1 VQVKHYGLLMASM
14 VCGLVLTG
22 CAKNIDTKE
31 AVQDGVRKGVTKRG
45 IDPNQMDVDV
55 TSVQFHGST
64 ADATVSFRAKGQPAG
79 GGLTVNYTLDRVHD
93 EWVVKS
99 RAPMNTMG
107 HTQGSELPGTGGSAG
122 AIGNLAT
129 SPDGHA
135 TPNTGGTAPL
145 PPGHPAVGGS
155 GQPGSG
161 PGSGTIKQ

>member
-1 VQVKHYGLLMASM
+1 VQVKHTGLLVASM
-14 VCGLVLTG
+14 ACALVLAG
-22 CAKNIDTKE
+22 CAKNIDNKE
-31 AVQDGVRKGVTKRG
+31 AVQEGVRKGVVKRG

-79 GGLTVNYTLDRVHD
+79 GGLTVNYTLDRVKD

-99 RAPMNTMG
+99 RAPMSTMG

-122 AIGNLAT
+122 AIGDLAI

-145 PPGHPAVGGS
+145 PPGHPGVGS
-155 GQPGSG
+155 SYQPA
-161 PGSGTIKQ
+161 PGTIKQ